1 MDKTEKR
8 KHFSIMKIL
17 YIVYLFLLAVTVA
30 AVVFSATAGNSYTE
44 PERYLPYDSGWT
56 DESGTPA
63 DLEKLTGTTAI
74 VKRLPVIE
82 QDCELF
88 FRVKNLNVAVY
99 KDNILYKD
107 YGEAYSGMNAGYK
120 CPGTYFV
127 MIPLYREDS
136 GSELRITIENPYQN
150 DSSCNIKSMYLG
162 QGYAIIQA
170 KVFEMLPGFCTSVLI
185 ILIGGILGLLSVTLK
200 KYNRNNS
207 SLLSLGLFAFVI
219 GIWSAT
225 ETKLLHLLIGY
236 TSIIHLVTSLSLI
249 LIAVPIFLFFRA
261 RKEATDK
268 ISAILVSVLTVIGF
282 LISVIMHFAGIRD
295 LHENI
300 TIAHIVIITGCLFTL
315 YYAFQVF
322 RKSHFRDFAFWGLLI
337 IAVFSIVDI
346 VLYYKQITTDN
357 STFVRFGVLGYVTLL
372 AAQLLEGYVRT
383 YSENVKADMLLQMAY
398 SDVLTGF
405 YNRNSFIS
413 DIKEID
419 RSLGGHKGRA
429 VLVFDLNCLKYIN
442 DTMGHTMGDTAL
454 KEAAGYI
461 KQSFSS
467 IGKCYRIGGDE
478 YTVIS
483 DKALSEPELDGLYQG
498 FQAHILNRNNAPHDD
513 RPYPLYIAFGYDVI
527 GGSAESAMDTFNS
540 ADAKMYENKQKLKE
554 ILKSEN
560 AAYVR

>member
-1 MDKTEKR
+1 MDKTERR
-8 KHFSIMKIL
+8 KHFSVMKIL
-17 YIVYLFLLAVTVA
+17 YFMYLFLLAVTVG
-30 AVVFSATAGNSYTE
+30 VVFFSAASGGSRTE

-56 DESGTPA
+56 DENGSPA
-63 DLEKLTGTTAI
+63 DLGKLTRTTAV
-74 VKRLPVIE
+74 VKRLSDIE

-99 KDNILYKD
+99 KDDVLYRD
-107 YGEAYSGMNAGYK
+107 FGREFSDMNAGYK

-127 MIPLYREDS
+127 RVPVYREDS
-136 GSELRITIENPYQN
+136 GSEIRIAIENPYQG

-162 QGYAIIQA
+162 DGDAIIRA

-185 ILIGGILGLLSVTLK
+185 ILIGCILGLLSVTLR
-200 KYNRNNS
+200 KYNRSNS

-236 TSIIHLVTSLSLI
+236 TAIIHLVTSLSLI
-249 LIAVPIFLFFRA
+249 LIAVPIFLFFRT

-268 ISAILVSVLTVIGF
+268 ISAILVSVLTTIGF
-282 LISVIMHFAGIRD
+282 FISVILHFTGIRD
-295 LHENI
+295 LHETI
-300 TIAHIVIITGCLFTL
+300 TIAHIVIVIGCLFTL
-315 YYAFQVF
+315 YYAFQAF
-322 RKSHFRDFAFWGLLI
+322 RKSHFKDFAFWGLLI

-346 VLYYKQITTDN
+346 VLYYKQITADN

-372 AAQLLEGYVRT
+372 AAQLLESYVRT
-383 YSENVKADMLLQMAY
+383 YSENVRADMLLQMAY

-419 RSLGGHKGRA
+419 RSLDGHKGRA

-442 DTMGHTMGDTAL
+442 DTMGHTMGDNAL

-461 KQSFSS
+461 RQSFGS

-478 YTVIS
+478 YTVVS
-483 DKALSEPELDGLYQG
+483 DKAISEQELDGLYQG
-498 FQAHILNRNNAPHDD
+498 FREQVISRNNGPHED
-513 RPYPLYIAFGYDVI
+513 RPYPLYIAFGCDVI

-540 ADAKMYENKQKLKE
+540 ADARMYENKQKLKE
-554 ILKSEN
+554 ILRAEN

>member
-1 MDKTEKR
+1 
-8 KHFSIMKIL
+8 MKIL
-17 YIVYLFLLAVTVA
+17 YLVYLFLLAVTVA
-30 AVVFSATAGNSYTE
+30 AVIFSAAAGDTYTE
-44 PERYLPYDSGWT
+44 PERYIPYDSGWT
-56 DESGTPA
+56 DRNGAPA
-63 DLEKLTGTTAI
+63 DLDELTETTTI
-74 VKRLPVIE
+74 VKRLSVIE
-82 QDCELF
+82 HDCELF
-88 FRVKNLNVAVY
+88 FRVKNLNIAVY
-99 KDNILYKD
+99 KDDILYKD
-107 YGEAYSGMNAGYK
+107 YGRVYSGMNAGYK

-136 GSELRITIENPYQN
+136 GKEIRIVIENPYQN
-150 DSSCNIKSMYLG
+150 DSSCNIKNMYLG
-162 QGYAIIQA
+162 QGDAIIRA
-170 KVFEMLPGFCTSVLI
+170 KVFEMLPGFCTSILI
-185 ILIGGILGLLSVTLK
+185 ILIGGILALLSVILR
-200 KYNRNNS
+200 KYSRSNS
-207 SLLSLGLFAFVI
+207 SLLSLGLFAVII

-225 ETKLLHLLIGY
+225 ETKLLHLLLGY
-236 TSIIHLVTSLSLI
+236 TAIIHLVTSLTLM
-249 LIAVPIFLFFRA
+249 LLAVPIFLFFRQ

-268 ISAILVSVLTVIGF
+268 VSAILVSVLTVIGF

-300 TIAHIVIITGCLFTL
+300 TIAHTVIITGCLFTL
-315 YYAFQVF
+315 YYAFQAF
-322 RKSHFRDFAFWGLLI
+322 RKSHFKDFAFWGLLI

-346 VLYYKQITTDN
+346 VLYYKQITADN

-372 AAQLLEGYVRT
+372 AAQLLESYVRT

-419 RSLGGHKGRA
+419 RSLDGHKGRA

-442 DTMGHTMGDTAL
+442 DTMGHTMGDNAL

-461 KQSFSS
+461 KQCFGG

-478 YTVIS
+478 YTVVS
-483 DKALSEPELDGLYQG
+483 DKSISEQELDSLYQG
-498 FQAHILNRNNAPHDD
+498 FREQVLSRNNTLHKD

-527 GGSAESAMDTFNS
+527 GESAESAMDTFNS
-540 ADAKMYENKQKLKE
+540 ADARMYENKQKLKE
-554 ILKSEN
+554 ILRAEN

>member
-1 MDKTEKR
+1 
-8 KHFSIMKIL
+8 MKIL
-17 YIVYLFLLAVTVA
+17 YLVYLFLLAVTVA
-30 AVVFSATAGNSYTE
+30 AVIFSAAAGDTYTE
-44 PERYLPYDSGWT
+44 PERYIPYDSGWT
-56 DESGTPA
+56 DRNGAPA
-63 DLEKLTGTTAI
+63 DLDELTETTTV
-74 VKRLPVIE
+74 VKRLSVIE
-82 QDCELF
+82 HDCELF
-88 FRVKNLNVAVY
+88 FRVKNLNIAVY
-99 KDNILYKD
+99 KDDILYKD
-107 YGEAYSGMNAGYK
+107 YGRVYSGMNAGYK

-136 GSELRITIENPYQN
+136 GKEIRIVIENPYRN
-150 DSSCNIKSMYLG
+150 DSSCNIKNMYLG
-162 QGYAIIQA
+162 QGDAIIRA
-170 KVFEMLPGFCTSVLI
+170 KVFEMLPGFCTSILI
-185 ILIGGILGLLSVTLK
+185 ILVGGILALLSVILR
-200 KYNRNNS
+200 KYSRSNS
-207 SLLSLGLFAFVI
+207 SLLSLGLFAVII

-225 ETKLLHLLIGY
+225 ETKLLHLLLGY
-236 TSIIHLVTSLSLI
+236 TAIIHLVTSLTLM
-249 LIAVPIFLFFRA
+249 LLAVPIFLFFRQ

-268 ISAILVSVLTVIGF
+268 VSAILVSVLTVIGF

-300 TIAHIVIITGCLFTL
+300 TIAHTVIITGCLFTL
-315 YYAFQVF
+315 YYAFQAF
-322 RKSHFRDFAFWGLLI
+322 RKSHFKDFAFWGLLI

-346 VLYYKQITTDN
+346 VLYYKQITADN

-372 AAQLLEGYVRT
+372 AAQLLESYVRT

-419 RSLGGHKGRA
+419 RSLDGHKGRA

-442 DTMGHTMGDTAL
+442 DTMGHTMGDNAL

-461 KQSFSS
+461 KQCFGG

-478 YTVIS
+478 YTVVS
-483 DKALSEPELDGLYQG
+483 DKAISEQELDSLYQG
-498 FQAHILNRNNAPHDD
+498 FREQVLSRNNTLHKD

-527 GGSAESAMDTFNS
+527 GESAESAMDTFNS
-540 ADAKMYENKQKLKE
+540 ADARMYENKQKLKE
-554 ILKSEN
+554 ILRAEN

>member
-1 MDKTEKR
+1 
-8 KHFSIMKIL
+8 MKIL
-17 YIVYLFLLAVTVA
+17 YLVYLFLLAVTVA
-30 AVVFSATAGNSYTE
+30 AVIFSAAAGDTYTE
-44 PERYLPYDSGWT
+44 PERYIPYDSGWT
-56 DESGTPA
+56 DRNGAPA
-63 DLEKLTGTTAI
+63 DLDELTETTTV
-74 VKRLPVIE
+74 VKRLSVIE
-82 QDCELF
+82 HDCELF
-88 FRVKNLNVAVY
+88 FRVKNLNIAVY
-99 KDNILYKD
+99 KDDILYKD
-107 YGEAYSGMNAGYK
+107 YGRVYSGMNAGYK

-136 GSELRITIENPYQN
+136 GKEIRIVIENPYQN
-150 DSSCNIKSMYLG
+150 DSSCNIKNMYLG
-162 QGYAIIQA
+162 QGDAIIRA
-170 KVFEMLPGFCTSVLI
+170 KVFEMLPGFCTSILI
-185 ILIGGILGLLSVTLK
+185 ILIGGILALLSVILR
-200 KYNRNNS
+200 KYSRSNS
-207 SLLSLGLFAFVI
+207 SLLSLGLFAVII

-225 ETKLLHLLIGY
+225 ETKLLHLLLGY
-236 TSIIHLVTSLSLI
+236 TAIIHLVTSLTLM
-249 LIAVPIFLFFRA
+249 LLAVPIFLFFRQ

-268 ISAILVSVLTVIGF
+268 VSAILVSVLTVIGF

-300 TIAHIVIITGCLFTL
+300 TIAHTVIITGCLFTL
-315 YYAFQVF
+315 YYAFQAF
-322 RKSHFRDFAFWGLLI
+322 RKSHFKDFAFWGLLI

-346 VLYYKQITTDN
+346 VLYYKQITADN

-372 AAQLLEGYVRT
+372 AAQLLESYVRT

-419 RSLGGHKGRA
+419 RGLDGHKGRA

-442 DTMGHTMGDTAL
+442 DTMGHTMGDNAL

-461 KQSFSS
+461 KQCFGG

-478 YTVIS
+478 YTVVS
-483 DKALSEPELDGLYQG
+483 DKAISEQELDSLYQG
-498 FQAHILNRNNAPHDD
+498 FREQVLSRNNTLHKD

-527 GGSAESAMDTFNS
+527 GESAESAMDTFNS
-540 ADAKMYENKQKLKE
+540 ADARMYENKQKLKE
-554 ILKSEN
+554 ILRAEN

>member
-1 MDKTEKR
+1 
-8 KHFSIMKIL
+8 MKIL
-17 YIVYLFLLAVTVA
+17 YLVYLFLLAVTVA
-30 AVVFSATAGNSYTE
+30 AVIFSAAAGDTYTE
-44 PERYLPYDSGWT
+44 PERYIPYDSGWT
-56 DESGTPA
+56 DRNGAPA
-63 DLEKLTGTTAI
+63 DLDELTETTTV
-74 VKRLPVIE
+74 VKRLSVIE
-82 QDCELF
+82 HDCELF
-88 FRVKNLNVAVY
+88 FRVKNLNIAVY
-99 KDNILYKD
+99 KDDILYKD
-107 YGEAYSGMNAGYK
+107 YGRVYSGMNAGYK

-136 GSELRITIENPYQN
+136 GKEIRIVIENPYRN
-150 DSSCNIKSMYLG
+150 DSSCNIKNMYLG
-162 QGYAIIQA
+162 QGDAIIRA
-170 KVFEMLPGFCTSVLI
+170 KVFEMLPGFCTSILI
-185 ILIGGILGLLSVTLK
+185 ILVGGILALLSVILR
-200 KYNRNNS
+200 KYSRSNS
-207 SLLSLGLFAFVI
+207 SLLSLGLFAVII

-225 ETKLLHLLIGY
+225 ETKLLHLLLGY
-236 TSIIHLVTSLSLI
+236 TAIIHLVTSLTLM
-249 LIAVPIFLFFRA
+249 LLAVPIFLFFRQ

-268 ISAILVSVLTVIGF
+268 VSAILVSVLTVIGF

-300 TIAHIVIITGCLFTL
+300 TIAHTVIITGCLFTL
-315 YYAFQVF
+315 YYAFQAF
-322 RKSHFRDFAFWGLLI
+322 RKSHFKDFAFWGLLI

-346 VLYYKQITTDN
+346 VLYYKQITADN

-372 AAQLLEGYVRT
+372 AAQLLESYVRT

-419 RSLGGHKGRA
+419 RSLDGHKGRA

-442 DTMGHTMGDTAL
+442 DTMGHTMGDNAL

-461 KQSFSS
+461 KQCFGG

-478 YTVIS
+478 YTVVS
-483 DKALSEPELDGLYQG
+483 DKAISEQELDSLYQN
-498 FQAHILNRNNAPHDD
+498 FREQVLSRNNTLHKD

-527 GGSAESAMDTFNS
+527 GESAESAMDTFNS
-540 ADAKMYENKQKLKE
+540 ADARMYENKQKLKE
-554 ILKSEN
+554 ILRAEN

>member
-1 MDKTEKR
+1 
-8 KHFSIMKIL
+8 MKIL
-17 YIVYLFLLAVTVA
+17 YLVYLFLLAVTVA
-30 AVVFSATAGNSYTE
+30 AVIFSAAAGDTYTE
-44 PERYLPYDSGWT
+44 SERYIPYDSGWT
-56 DESGTPA
+56 DRNGAPA
-63 DLEKLTGTTAI
+63 DLDELTETTTV
-74 VKRLPVIE
+74 VKRLSVIE
-82 QDCELF
+82 HDCELF
-88 FRVKNLNVAVY
+88 FRVKNLNIAVY
-99 KDNILYKD
+99 KDDILYKD
-107 YGEAYSGMNAGYK
+107 YGRVYSGMNAGYK

-136 GSELRITIENPYQN
+136 GKEIRIVIENPYQN
-150 DSSCNIKSMYLG
+150 DSSCNIKNMYLG
-162 QGYAIIQA
+162 QGDAIIRA
-170 KVFEMLPGFCTSVLI
+170 KVFEMLPGFCTSILI
-185 ILIGGILGLLSVTLK
+185 ILIGGILALLSVILR
-200 KYNRNNS
+200 KYSRSNS
-207 SLLSLGLFAFVI
+207 SLLSLGLFAVII

-225 ETKLLHLLIGY
+225 ETKLLHLLLGY
-236 TSIIHLVTSLSLI
+236 TAIIHLVTSLTLM
-249 LIAVPIFLFFRA
+249 LLAVPIFLFFRQ

-268 ISAILVSVLTVIGF
+268 VSAILVSVLTVIGF

-300 TIAHIVIITGCLFTL
+300 TIAHTVIITGCLFTL
-315 YYAFQVF
+315 YYAFQAF
-322 RKSHFRDFAFWGLLI
+322 RKSHFKDFAFWGLLI

-346 VLYYKQITTDN
+346 VLYYKQITADN

-372 AAQLLEGYVRT
+372 AAQLLESYVRT

-419 RSLGGHKGRA
+419 RSLDGHKGRA

-442 DTMGHTMGDTAL
+442 DTMGHTMGDNAL

-461 KQSFSS
+461 KQCFGG

-478 YTVIS
+478 YTVVS
-483 DKALSEPELDGLYQG
+483 DKAISEQELDSLYQG
-498 FQAHILNRNNAPHDD
+498 FREQVLSRNNTLHKD

-527 GGSAESAMDTFNS
+527 GESAESAMDTFNS
-540 ADAKMYENKQKLKE
+540 ADARMYENKQKLKE
-554 ILKSEN
+554 ILRAEN

>member
-1 MDKTEKR
+1 
-8 KHFSIMKIL
+8 MKIL
-17 YIVYLFLLAVTVA
+17 YLVYLFLLAVTVA
-30 AVVFSATAGNSYTE
+30 AVIFSAAAGDTYTE
-44 PERYLPYDSGWT
+44 PERYIPYDSGWT
-56 DESGTPA
+56 DRNGAPA
-63 DLEKLTGTTAI
+63 DLDELTETTTV
-74 VKRLPVIE
+74 VKRLSVIE
-82 QDCELF
+82 HDCELF
-88 FRVKNLNVAVY
+88 FRVKNLNIAVY
-99 KDNILYKD
+99 KDDILYKD
-107 YGEAYSGMNAGYK
+107 YGRVYSGMNAGYK

-136 GSELRITIENPYQN
+136 GKEIRIVIENPYQN
-150 DSSCNIKSMYLG
+150 DSSCNIKNMYLG
-162 QGYAIIQA
+162 QGDAIIRA
-170 KVFEMLPGFCTSVLI
+170 KVFEMLPGFCTSILI
-185 ILIGGILGLLSVTLK
+185 ILIGGILALLSVILR
-200 KYNRNNS
+200 KYSRSNS
-207 SLLSLGLFAFVI
+207 SLLSLGLFAVII

-225 ETKLLHLLIGY
+225 ETKLLHLLLGY
-236 TSIIHLVTSLSLI
+236 TAIIHLVTSLTLM
-249 LIAVPIFLFFRA
+249 LLAVPIFLFFRQ

-268 ISAILVSVLTVIGF
+268 VSAILVSVLTVIGF

-300 TIAHIVIITGCLFTL
+300 TIAHTVIITGCLFTL
-315 YYAFQVF
+315 YYAFQAF
-322 RKSHFRDFAFWGLLI
+322 RKSHFKDFAFWGLLI

-346 VLYYKQITTDN
+346 VLYYKQITADN

-372 AAQLLEGYVRT
+372 AAQLLESYVRT

-419 RSLGGHKGRA
+419 RSLDGHKGRA

-442 DTMGHTMGDTAL
+442 DTMGHTMGDNAL

-461 KQSFSS
+461 KQCFGG

-478 YTVIS
+478 YTVVS
-483 DKALSEPELDGLYQG
+483 DKAISEQELDSLYQG
-498 FQAHILNRNNAPHDD
+498 FREQVLSRNNTLHKD

-527 GGSAESAMDTFNS
+527 GESAESAMDTFNS
-540 ADAKMYENKQKLKE
+540 ADARMYENKQKLKE
-554 ILKSEN
+554 ILRAEN

>member
-1 MDKTEKR
+1 
-8 KHFSIMKIL
+8 MKIL
-17 YIVYLFLLAVTVA
+17 YLVYLFLLAVTVA
-30 AVVFSATAGNSYTE
+30 AVIFSAAAGDTYTE
-44 PERYLPYDSGWT
+44 PERYIPYDSGWT
-56 DESGTPA
+56 DRNGAPA
-63 DLEKLTGTTAI
+63 DLDELTETTTV
-74 VKRLPVIE
+74 VKRLSVIE
-82 QDCELF
+82 HDCELF
-88 FRVKNLNVAVY
+88 FRVKNLNIAVY
-99 KDNILYKD
+99 KDDILYKD
-107 YGEAYSGMNAGYK
+107 YGRVYSGMNAGYK

-136 GSELRITIENPYQN
+136 GKEIRIVIENPYQN
-150 DSSCNIKSMYLG
+150 DSSCNIKNMYLG
-162 QGYAIIQA
+162 QGDAIIRA
-170 KVFEMLPGFCTSVLI
+170 KVFEMLPGFCTSILI
-185 ILIGGILGLLSVTLK
+185 ILIGGILALLSVILR
-200 KYNRNNS
+200 KYSRSNS
-207 SLLSLGLFAFVI
+207 SLLSLGLFAVII

-225 ETKLLHLLIGY
+225 ETKLLHLLLGY
-236 TSIIHLVTSLSLI
+236 TAIIHLVTSLTLM
-249 LIAVPIFLFFRA
+249 LLAVPIFLFFRQ

-268 ISAILVSVLTVIGF
+268 VSAILVSVLTVIGF

-300 TIAHIVIITGCLFTL
+300 TIAHTVIITGCLFTL
-315 YYAFQVF
+315 YYAFQAF
-322 RKSHFRDFAFWGLLI
+322 RKSHFKDFAFWGLLI

-346 VLYYKQITTDN
+346 VLYYKQITADN

-372 AAQLLEGYVRT
+372 AAQLLESYVRT

-419 RSLGGHKGRA
+419 RSLDGHKGRA

-442 DTMGHTMGDTAL
+442 DTMGHTMGDNAL

-461 KQSFSS
+461 KQCFGA

-478 YTVIS
+478 YTVVS
-483 DKALSEPELDGLYQG
+483 DKAISEQELDSLYQG
-498 FQAHILNRNNAPHDD
+498 FREQVLSRNNTLHKD

-527 GGSAESAMDTFNS
+527 GESAESAMDTFNS
-540 ADAKMYENKQKLKE
+540 ADARMYENKQKLKE
-554 ILKSEN
+554 ILRAEN